1 MNKKEESEFLSSYFD
16 EFYKC
21 SYGNF
26 KSELLLNAANLIKE
40 TSRKARK
47 VFFVGNGASASIAN
61 HCALDFTKQAKI
73 RSISFS
79 DSAFLTA
86 YGNDFGYEKWVERA
100 LVHHSDPGDTVILI
114 SSSGT
119 SQNII
124 NGAKAAKEIG
134 LSTITLSGF
143 EKGNPLNSLG
153 DINLWADS
161 RSYNIVEATHT
172 LWLVAICDLIIG
184 KKEYSV
190 S

>member
-1 MNKKEESEFLSSYFD
+1 MNKKEESEFLSSYFE
-16 EFYKC
+16 EFYEC

-26 KSELLLNAANLIKE
+26 KSELLLNAANLMKE
-40 TSRKARK
+40 ISRKARK

-86 YGNDFGYEKWVERA
+86 YGNDFGYENWVERA
-100 LVHHSDPGDTVILI
+100 LEHHSDPGDTVILI
-114 SSSGT
+114 SSSGN
-119 SQNII
+119 SPNIL
-124 NGAKAAKEIG
+124 NGAKVAKEIG
-134 LSTITLSGF
+134 LSSITLSGF
-143 EKGNPLNSLG
+143 EKENPLRSLG

-161 RSYNIVEATHT
+161 KSYNIIEATHT

-184 KKEYSV
+184 KKEYAV

>member
-26 KSELLLNAANLIKE
+26 KSELLLDAANLIKE
-40 TSRKARK
+40 TSSRARK

-73 RSISFS
+73 RSTSFS

-100 LVHHSDPGDTVILI
+100 LEHHSDPGDTVILI
-114 SSSGT
+114 SSSGN
-119 SQNII
+119 SPNLL
-124 NGAKAAKEIG
+124 NGAKVAKEIG
-134 LSTITLSGF
+134 LNSITLSGF
-143 EKGNPLNSLG
+143 EKGNPLRSLG

-161 RSYNIVEATHT
+161 RSYNIIEATHT

-190 S
+190 C

>member
-86 YGNDFGYEKWVERA
+86 YGNDFGYENWVERA
-100 LVHHSDPGDTVILI
+100 LEHHSDPGDTVILI
-114 SSSGT
+114 SSSGKSKNVLNAAEFSKSIGQKVVT
-119 SQNII
+119 FTGFDNDNPLKTTGDLNFWVDSYAYNII
-124 NGAKAAKEIG
+124 EMMHQIWLLAVCDAVIG
-134 LSTITLSGF
+134 
-143 EKGNPLNSLG
+143 N
-153 DINLWADS
+153 A
-161 RSYNIVEATHT
+161 
-172 LWLVAICDLIIG
+172 
-184 KKEYSV
+184 EYPAS
-190 S
+190 